1 MTNQISREEIAKQIF
16 SVSYLRGVFKLRSGK
31 TANEYFDKY
40 QFESDP
46 SILSSIVEHMI
57 PLIPKKTEV
66 LAGLELGGIPLA
78 TVLSFRTGLPVVFV
92 RKKAKEYGTEK
103 IVEGMDVKGKQVC
116 IVEDVVTTGGQIIL
130 GARDLRSLSAIV
142 SDVLCVIVRENTAF
156 QNLENQSLSLRHLF
170 KMEEIEQPVV
180 STTLNSQLHK

>member
-40 QFESDP
+40 LFESDP

-103 IVEGMDVKGKQVC
+103 IVEGMDVKGKQ
-116 IVEDVVTTGGQIIL
+116 
-130 GARDLRSLSAIV
+130 
-142 SDVLCVIVRENTAF
+142 
-156 QNLENQSLSLRHLF
+156 
-170 KMEEIEQPVV
+170 
-180 STTLNSQLHK
+180 